1 MRDHQYSS
9 QAIEDAFRDVT
20 GNSSG
25 LFNPLNSD
33 TKVAVTS
40 VTAREVQPCLF
51 TNYNGGPRREDLGY
65 NLIRAAKSA
74 DDVTIGEAASCT
86 SAAPWY
92 FKAKS
97 LKHLGTF
104 QDGGLQ
110 YNNPLSV
117 ALWELKH
124 VWPNRASPDLALS
137 IGTGVRNDSWMI
149 GSQSPV
155 KDRFFA
161 RIFRTFMKSM
171 DGEKMWRDFFNSV
184 PERARHRYHRLNI
197 TFEDPE
203 PAIDDVA
210 AMETLKK
217 MTEAQICRHPQKT
230 PIINSML
237 ASMFYFEFERLPTWN
252 GTHYLCAGNI
262 FTRTQLP
269 ADGRRILLDELTS
282 TSSFFLLR
290 GVPVGCVPRRN
301 KHTPPFKRAVQF
313 QLESL
318 EDTVAITL
326 RGITSE
332 PCTISGLPKCA
343 TDIIAAQG
351 LYAPFG
357 RSDHVEQVEHASQ
370 RFLKR
375 TRAVLDQ

>member
-1 MRDHQYSS
+1 
-9 QAIEDAFRDVT
+9 
-20 GNSSG
+20 
-25 LFNPLNSD
+25 
-33 TKVAVTS
+33 
-40 VTAREVQPCLF
+40 
-51 TNYNGGPRREDLGY
+51 
-65 NLIRAAKSA
+65 
-74 DDVTIGEAASCT
+74 
-86 SAAPWY
+86 
-92 FKAKS
+92 
-97 LKHLGTF
+97 
-104 QDGGLQ
+104 
-110 YNNPLSV
+110 
-117 ALWELKH
+117 
-124 VWPNRASPDLALS
+124 
-137 IGTGVRNDSWMI
+137 
-149 GSQSPV
+149 
-155 KDRFFA
+155 
-161 RIFRTFMKSM
+161 
-171 DGEKMWRDFFNSV
+171 MWRDFFNSV

-197 TFEDPE
+197 TFDDLE

-290 GVPVGCVPRRN
+290 GVPVVCVPRRN